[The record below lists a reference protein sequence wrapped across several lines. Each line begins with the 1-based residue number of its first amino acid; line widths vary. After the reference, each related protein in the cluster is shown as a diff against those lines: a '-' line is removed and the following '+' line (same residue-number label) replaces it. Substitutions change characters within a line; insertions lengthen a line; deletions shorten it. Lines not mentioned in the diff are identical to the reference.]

1 MSDKYEYSAK
11 ELNELGTQK
20 SLNQKRAKFYKRRSR
35 KSKIILLSLI
45 IVSLIATLI
54 YYSLPIS
61 KVNKITY
68 SGIRQ
73 TNQKIIEENLNIKY
87 GDFLH
92 NYNGL
97 ALTGIENIYNIENV
111 RINKNSVGEVNVEI
125 LERKIYGYFKEGND
139 KILILANGQVHKV
152 NENELIVYDKIPQL
166 TFKTNTQTG
175 NAIAN
180 IDEYVNFMRELEKEF
195 AEDTPNVVKMDPFD
209 LGVSYYEYAPE
220 EFDGTIFKLY
230 MSNKERDTVLINTEN
245 NYKLKYIDQVIN
257 KKNQR
262 FPDASG
268 EFDGTGD
275 DFLFKK
281 RI

>member
-1 MSDKYEYSAK
+1 LSDKYEYSAK